1 MFTCASNTQKFV
13 LGSVRDNPEA
23 WALYKKQQG
32 SLWTAE
38 EVSLSHDRI
47 RFDLMPVGEQAF
59 IKNVLAFFACA
70 DGIVSENIILN
81 MQTQCKQTCVQ
92 AFYAVQSYIE
102 KVHQEVYNDLILM
115 LITDKNEQQVLFRA
129 VDEDEGIKAKTD
141 WALRWMNSD
150 SVSFAERLV
159 AFACVE
165 GIMFSSSFASIDYL
179 KSRGR
184 ELPGLFTSNHFIRRD
199 EALHTEFACLLHRQ
213 LDPQNQCSP
222 ERIKEIVMD
231 AVKAE
236 TAFIKSALKLSL
248 INMNVALMVE
258 YVECVA
264 NTLLHMLKCE
274 KAYPKSKN
282 PFPFMEEISLE
293 NKCNFFE
300 NTETNY
306 KMAGVGES
314 QEDRTFTL
322 DAEF

>member
-1 MFTCASNTQKFV
+1 
-13 LGSVRDNPEA
+13 
-23 WALYKKQQG
+23 
-32 SLWTAE
+32 
-38 EVSLSHDRI
+38 
-47 RFDLMPVGEQAF
+47 
-59 IKNVLAFFACA
+59 
-70 DGIVSENIILN
+70 
-81 MQTQCKQTCVQ
+81 
-92 AFYAVQSYIE
+92 
-102 KVHQEVYNDLILM
+102 
-115 LITDKNEQQVLFRA
+115 
-129 VDEDEGIKAKTD
+129 
-141 WALRWMNSD
+141 
-150 SVSFAERLV
+150 
-159 AFACVE
+159 
-165 GIMFSSSFASIDYL
+165 MFSSSFASIDYL